1 MPKDPSKSKEYIRS
15 MPANWWLQKRSYF
28 LFIVRE
34 TTCVFVGGYAIFL
47 LVLATRRDDPQSFSE
62 WLHSPL
68 LNALQIMALPFLL
81 YHTITWINLTPQV
94 LVLWRGEDRVSPTL
108 IAAAHHAMW
117 VVGSVVIFWIAYQ
130 YG

>member
-1 MPKDPSKSKEYIRS
+1 
-15 MPANWWLQKRSYF
+15 MPANWWLQKTSYF
-28 LFIVRE
+28 LFIIRE

-47 LVLATRRDDPQSFSE
+47 LVLATRRDDPERFSE

-68 LNALQIMALPFLL
+68 LIRLQIIALPFLL
-81 YHTITWINLTPQV
+81 YHTITWINLTPKV
-94 LVLWRGEDRVSPTL
+94 LVVWRGEDRVSPTL

-117 VVGSVVIFWIAYQ
+117 LVGSVVIFWIAYQ

>member
-1 MPKDPSKSKEYIRS
+1 MPNDKPKSKEYIRTL
-15 MPANWWLQKRSYF
+15 PANWWLQKTSYF
-28 LFIVRE
+28 LFIIRE

-47 LVLATRRDDPQSFSE
+47 LVLATRRDDPQWFSD

-68 LNALQIMALPFLL
+68 LIALQIIALPFLL
-81 YHTITWINLTPQV
+81 YHTITWINLTPKV
-94 LVLWRGEDRVSPTL
+94 LVVWRGEDRVSPRL

-117 VVGSVVIFWIAYQ
+117 LVGSVVIFWIAYQ

>member
-1 MPKDPSKSKEYIRS
+1 MPNDQRKSKEYIRTV
-15 MPANWWLQKRSYF
+15 PANWWLQKTSYF
-28 LFIVRE
+28 LFIIRE

-47 LVLATRRDDPQSFSE
+47 LVLAMRRDDPQWFSD

-68 LNALQIMALPFLL
+68 PIALQIIALPFLL
-81 YHTITWINLTPQV
+81 YHTITWINLTPKV
-94 LVLWRGEDRVSPTL
+94 LVVWRGEDRVSPTL

-117 VVGSVVIFWIAYQ
+117 LVGSVVIFWIAYQ